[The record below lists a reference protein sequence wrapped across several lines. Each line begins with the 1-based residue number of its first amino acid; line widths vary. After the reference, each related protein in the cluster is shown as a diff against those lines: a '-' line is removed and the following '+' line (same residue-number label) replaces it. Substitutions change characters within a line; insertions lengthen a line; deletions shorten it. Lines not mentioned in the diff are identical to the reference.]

1 MRLART
7 EAGAASRYA
16 LAVLLAAFALCLVAA
31 SNASAALKERPMV
44 GISDPVATGS
54 TAGLLEALAPRW
66 RAAGVDLASVTADWR
81 EIAPEKDSKVPP
93 AGFDGAD
100 PSSPLYNWANLDRV
114 IKVLRASKLEPLLTV
129 TGPGPLWTSTDPERG
144 SARYRPDPV
153 MFAAFA
159 KAVALR
165 YRAQVARYIVWYE
178 PNDAANLRPQFY
190 CAKGACSPRSPQ
202 IYRGLFSGAAA
213 SIRAA
218 DGGADVFAGA
228 LAARGRSAAEDFDDP
243 VTPVAWLRAF
253 GCVDADGLADRSSVS
268 CDQFE
273 PPEVDGIAYHPDQRA
288 AAPSKHLR
296 NTSEAGINDTPR
308 LTRVLDAIQL
318 SGGIINATQASAP
331 IDLYYSEW
339 GYQTNPPDVFSG
351 ISLSNQS
358 RWLQEGAKIVYG
370 QPRVKLLGQYLW
382 RDQPVR
388 DTGQGV
394 DAYSGGQSGLYGFDG
409 VAKPAAAAFPNPFW
423 ATSLVGSR
431 AASLW
436 GQVRPGGA
444 HTVAIERR
452 IGSNRYRQVAQVETD
467 AQGYFRARLPLATTA
482 RFRYWWLV
490 SPRASARRY
499 SDSIAVRPR

>member
-1 MRLART
+1 MRPRGTEACAAGRLALIVFLS
-7 EAGAASRYA
+7 AFVFCA
-16 LAVLLAAFALCLVAA
+16 LPA
-31 SNASAALKERPMV
+31 SNTWAAAKERAMV
-44 GISDPVATGS
+44 GISDPVATGP
-54 TAGLLEALAPRW
+54 TTGLLEALAPRW
-66 RAAGVDLASVTADWR
+66 RAAGVDWASVTADWR
-81 EIAPEKDSKVPP
+81 EIAPEKDSKAPP

-100 PSSPLYNWANLDRV
+100 PSSLLYNWTNLDRV
-114 IKVLRASKLEPLLTV
+114 IRLLRENKLAPLLTV

-144 SARYRPDPV
+144 SARYRPDPA

-159 KAVALR
+159 KAVSLR
-165 YRAQVARYIVWYE
+165 YRTQVARYIVWYE

-190 CAKGACSPRSPQ
+190 CAKGACSPRSPE
-202 IYRGLFSGAAA
+202 IYRALFSGAAA

-218 DGGADVFAGA
+218 DGGAEVFAGA
-228 LAARGRSAAEDFDDP
+228 LAARGRSAPEDSDDP

-253 GCVDADGLADRSSVS
+253 GCVDGDGLADRSSPS

-273 PPEVDGIAYHPDQRA
+273 APEVNGIAYHPDQRA
-288 AAPSKHLR
+288 AAPSRHLR
-296 NTSEAGINDTPR
+296 NTAEAGIHDTSR

-318 SGGIINATQASAP
+318 SGGIINAAQAGVP

-382 RDQPVR
+382 RDQPVI
-388 DTGQGV
+388 DLGQGV

-409 VAKPAAAAFPNPFW
+409 VAKPAASAFPNPFW

-431 AASLW
+431 EASLW
-436 GQVRPGGA
+436 GQVRPGGV

-467 AQGYFRARLPLATTA
+467 AQGYFRVRLPLATTA
-482 RFRYWWLV
+482 RFRYWWAG
-490 SPRASARRY
+490 SSAKARRY
-499 SDSIAVRPR
+499 SDSILVRPR